1 MPRVLSL
8 WLQALLPKA
17 GVPIAKV
24 LRSQS
29 RRPQRGARVPASFRL
44 GAGVFLSFT
53 CFCDAVF
60 CAAAQGRG
68 RSTWGMGWRA
78 LEEPKEGWGGWEA
91 QRLPLRE
98 GLAIGGRLVRLCVS
112 SVTPAGCGRGL
123 TVLGWMGC
131 KLSKEGAAGQYAAAK
146 VCDIH
151 FLCHNTVIERS

>member
-1 MPRVLSL
+1 MLNVGHGLACFGR
-8 WLQALLPKA
+8 AE
-17 GVPIAKV
+17 G
-24 LRSQS
+24 
-29 RRPQRGARVPASFRL
+29 GL
-44 GAGVFLSFT
+44 GG
-53 CFCDAVF
+53 
-60 CAAAQGRG
+60 
-68 RSTWGMGWRA
+68 
-78 LEEPKEGWGGWEA
+78 A

>member
-1 MPRVLSL
+1 MSQFEYVGKSVLRRDGVDKTTGRGL
-8 WLQALLPKA
+8 FTTDMFLP
-17 GVPIAKV
+17 GMLFAKV

-78 LEEPKEGWGGWEA
+78 LEEPKEGWVF
-91 QRLPLRE
+91 L
-98 GLAIGGRLVRLCVS
+98 
-112 SVTPAGCGRGL
+112 
-123 TVLGWMGC
+123 MG
-131 KLSKEGAAGQYAAAK
+131 SAWPSAAGGLGCRRQVSEA
-146 VCDIH
+146 
-151 FLCHNTVIERS
+151 LCQ